1 MLNAVVVAVLIL
13 VVVAKVV
20 KKADNVVVFVFL
32 LVDIEV
38 LLDPTVRNVVDVDP
52 MLCVVLEKRV
62 VVFVEVTA
70 NVDLEVLFDVLYTVD
85 DALLVM
91 LDVDVFNCVLKLVR

>member
-1 MLNAVVVAVLIL
+1 MLNAVVVALLVS

-20 KKADNVVVFVFL
+20 RKADNVVVFVFL
-32 LVDIEV
+32 LVDLEV

-52 MLCVVLEKRV
+52 MLCVILEKRV

-70 NVDLEVLFDVLYTVD
+70 NVDLEVLFDVSYTVD

-91 LDVDVFNCVLKLVR
+91 LDVAVFSCVLKLVR

>member
-1 MLNAVVVAVLIL
+1 MLNAVVVALLVS

-20 KKADNVVVFVFL
+20 RKADNVVVFVLL
-32 LVDIEV
+32 LVDLEV
-38 LLDPTVRNVVDVDP
+38 LLDPTVPNVVDVDP

-62 VVFVEVTA
+62 VVFLEVTA
-70 NVDLEVLFDVLYTVD
+70 NVELEVLIDVLNTVD

-91 LDVDVFNCVLKLVR
+91 LDVAVFNCVLKLVR

>member
-1 MLNAVVVAVLIL
+1 M
-13 VVVAKVV
+13 
-20 KKADNVVVFVFL
+20 FVFL
-32 LVDIEV
+32 LVDLEV

-62 VVFVEVTA
+62 VVFLEVTA
-70 NVDLEVLFDVLYTVD
+70 NVELEVLFDVSYTVD

-91 LDVDVFNCVLKLVR
+91 LDVNVFNCVLKLVR

>member
-1 MLNAVVVAVLIL
+1 MLNAVVVALLVS

-20 KKADNVVVFVFL
+20 RKADNVVVFVLL
-32 LVDIEV
+32 LVDLEV
-38 LLDPTVRNVVDVDP
+38 LLDPTVPNVVDVDP

-62 VVFVEVTA
+62 VVFLEVTA
-70 NVDLEVLFDVLYTVD
+70 NVELEVLFDVSNTVD
-85 DALLVM
+85 DVLLVM